1 MRFTKKDILDIESL
15 EPREITMI
23 LDTAQGM
30 KEISERPV
38 KKVPTLRGKTIVLFF
53 QEPSTRTKLS
63 FDTAAKRLS
72 ADSLSISK
80 SSSSIVKGETLID
93 TAKNLEAMKPDVI
106 VIRHPS
112 SGAPHLI
119 ANRVNASV
127 INAGDGIHAHP
138 SQALLDMMSV
148 REKKGKIK
156 GLNISII
163 GDIAHSR
170 VARSDIAGFSKMGAN
185 ISICAPGTMIPMG
198 IETLGCSVSPTIEAC
213 IEGADVIM
221 MLRIQKERQGSI
233 LFPTEREYASL
244 FGLNEK
250 RLKLAQKDAVIMHP
264 GPMNRGVEISSD
276 VADSDRSLILEQ
288 VTNGV
293 ALRMALFYLVAGG
306 GRHADSD

>member
-1 MRFTKKDILDIESL
+1 MRFEKKDILDIESL
-15 EPREITMI
+15 EPSEISMI
-23 LDTAQGM
+23 LDTAEGM

-72 ADSLSISK
+72 ADSISISK

-106 VIRHPS
+106 VLRHSS

-119 ANRVNASV
+119 AKRVNASV

-156 GLNISII
+156 GLKISLI

-170 VARSDIAGFSKMGAN
+170 VARSDIAGFSKMGASV
-185 ISICAPGTMIPMG
+185 SICAPGTMIPMG
-198 IETLGCSVSPTIEAC
+198 IENLGCRVSPTIEAC
-213 IEGADVIM
+213 IDGADVIM
-221 MLRIQKERQGSI
+221 MLRIQKERQGSV
-233 LFPTEREYASL
+233 LFPTEREYANL
-244 FGLNEK
+244 FGLNK
-250 RLKLAQKDAVIMHP
+250 TRLGLAKKDVLVMHP
-264 GPMNRGVEISSD
+264 GPMNRGVEISSE
-276 VADSDRSLILEQ
+276 VADSSRSIILEQ

-306 GRHADSD
+306 SRHADSD